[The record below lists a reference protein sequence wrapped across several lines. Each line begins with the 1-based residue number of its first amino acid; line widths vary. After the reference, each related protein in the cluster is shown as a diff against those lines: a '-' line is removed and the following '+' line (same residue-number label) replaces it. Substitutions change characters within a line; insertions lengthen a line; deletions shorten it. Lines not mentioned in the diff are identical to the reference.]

1 MTVPDVVG
9 IVGVICYQVAYGGL
23 QLGKFHHK
31 NLTYIGLNIMGPS
44 CLLFSL
50 IFAFNL
56 AAFITQVLWLTL
68 TIVGFVKLYFDK
80 RNMIKAD

>member
-1 MTVPDVVG
+1 MVG
-9 IVGVICYQVAYGGL
+9 IVGVVFYQVAYGGL

-31 NLTYIGLNIMGPS
+31 DPVYIALNIIAPS

-56 AAFITQVLWLTL
+56 AAFITQVLWLSL